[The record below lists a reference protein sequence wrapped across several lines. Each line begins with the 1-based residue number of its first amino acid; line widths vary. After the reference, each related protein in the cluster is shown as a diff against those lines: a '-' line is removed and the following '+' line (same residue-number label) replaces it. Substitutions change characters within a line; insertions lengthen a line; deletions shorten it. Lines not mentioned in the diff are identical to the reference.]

1 MVNGENEFFNLKRN
15 VENVPSGRGKEK
27 SRFYID
33 LLEKFLDSGD
43 QNWQLEWKAKKPSV
57 VTVRS
62 SLQKLT
68 RKNGG
73 FYFGKIRVS
82 VVGNNVYLI
91 NLDKHQT
98 KKQ

>member
-1 MVNGENEFFNLKRN
+1 MDKLGKWRKRVFNLKRN

-68 RKNGG
+68 GRTVDFIMEKSG
-73 FYFGKIRVS
+73 
-82 VVGNNVYLI
+82 
-91 NLDKHQT
+91 
-98 KKQ
+98 